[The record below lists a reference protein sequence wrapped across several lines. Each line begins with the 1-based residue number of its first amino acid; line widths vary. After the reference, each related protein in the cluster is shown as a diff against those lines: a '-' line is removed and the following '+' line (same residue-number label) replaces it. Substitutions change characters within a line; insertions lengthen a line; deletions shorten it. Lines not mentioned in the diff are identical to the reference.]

1 MSSPD
6 NSECSAPLS
15 NYAPQWTGRS
25 HRQGSPDS
33 VKGEEPLSA
42 RDLGIL
48 RRSVDP
54 EIVDSR
60 QPMPRR
66 LGRLAASAGFI
77 IAGVLG
83 VIIGLLI
90 TGALR
95 NMGGNAPGSSPRTPE
110 LTSRFDNSKT
120 PHQASLPATGLAIA
134 PTAPQPTQLSS
145 PAAGPPDAAPVAQQA
160 KGAPA
165 QVATVGGASEPA
177 SAVRGI
183 TANEIRFGISAPF
196 TGPSLTA

>member
-95 NMGGNAPGSSPRTPE
+95 NIGGDAIIQKRQTKRAYLPVVLRSRRRPR
-110 LTSRFDNSKT
+110 SQRN
-120 PHQASLPATGLAIA
+120 
-134 PTAPQPTQLSS
+134 
-145 PAAGPPDAAPVAQQA
+145 
-160 KGAPA
+160 
-165 QVATVGGASEPA
+165 
-177 SAVRGI
+177 
-183 TANEIRFGISAPF
+183 
-196 TGPSLTA
+196 